1 MVIQQR
7 ALLRALSDCCPS
19 RAGVA
24 VSGAQPACDAV
35 PDSSPAH
42 RRAAAKPAD
51 RRPARRRAELAP
63 RAGDWRKN
71 AQPDRRLL
79 GGSRTHRRPRCP
91 ANPRCTG
98 RRLNQFACSGNS
110 RSHRTSNAVT
120 LGVYSCSSPNDE
132 LPQGARMAALA
143 PSSQDRWLDLNDVL
157 RELVT
162 EGYLSQDDTET
173 ALTQRRSAVNIQL
186 HPLEFLASQQFDDLK
201 RPGKKLDLETLT
213 AWLAKASGQPYMRI
227 DPLKINVA
235 AVTPLM
241 SYAFAQRHKIL
252 AVAVDRESVTIA
264 SAQPYVR
271 SWEADLAHVLKLQIK
286 RVVANP
292 TDIQRMAME
301 FFRLA
306 KSVSGANASEQKMS
320 NMGNFEQLL
329 KLGASDQEP
338 DANDAHIVNI
348 VDWLFQYAFQQRAS
362 DIHIEPRREQ
372 GTVRFRID
380 GVLHNVYQF
389 PAQVIMA
396 IVSRLKSLGRM
407 NVAEKRKPQDG
418 RVKTTTPENREVELR
433 LSTLPTAFGEKM
445 VMRIFDPEVLL
456 KDFDQLG
463 FSSDDLRRWQEMTR
477 QPNGIILVTGPTGSG
492 KTTTLYTTLKKLATS
507 EVNLCTIEDPI
518 EMVEP
523 AFNQM
528 QVQHNIDLSFAAGV
542 RALMRQDPDIIMIG
556 EIRDLETA
564 EMAIQ
569 AALTGHLVLSTLHTN
584 DAPSA
589 ISRMLELGVPHYL
602 LKATILGVMAQRLVR
617 TLCPHCKAPINLNET
632 DWQTLTRPWQA
643 PVPPGAHQA
652 VGCVECRDT
661 GYRGRAGVYEI
672 MVMSDNI
679 KALISA
685 DLDLT
690 AMRRQAFKE
699 GTRSLRLSGAQKVSA
714 GLTTLEEVLRV
725 TPQSEQ
731 R

>member
-1 MVIQQR
+1 M
-7 ALLRALSDCCPS
+7 S
-19 RAGVA
+19 
-24 VSGAQPACDAV
+24 V
-35 PDSSPAH
+35 P
-42 RRAAAKPAD
+42 
-51 RRPARRRAELAP
+51 L
-63 RAGDWRKN
+63 
-71 AQPDRRLL
+71 
-79 GGSRTHRRPRCP
+79 
-91 ANPRCTG
+91 
-98 RRLNQFACSGNS
+98 
-110 RSHRTSNAVT
+110 VT
-120 LGVYSCSSPNDE
+120 
-132 LPQGARMAALA
+132 
-143 PSSQDRWLDLNDVL
+143 QDRWLDLNDLL
-157 RELVT
+157 RDLVAQGFIGQDSA
-162 EGYLSQDDTET
+162 EQALSTRRT
-173 ALTQRRSAVNIQL
+173 AANSQL
-186 HPLEFLASQQFDDLK
+186 HPLEFLASQQLDDLR
-201 RPGKKLDLETLT
+201 RPGKRLDLESLTL
-213 AWLAKASGQPYMRI
+213 WLAQQAGQPYLRI
-227 DPLKINVA
+227 DPLKIDVA
-235 AVTPLM
+235 AITPLM

-252 AVAVDRESVTIA
+252 AVAIDAEAITVA
-264 SAQPYVR
+264 SAQPYVS
-271 SWEADLAHVLKLQIK
+271 SWEADLTHVLKRPIR

-292 TDIQRMAME
+292 VEIQRLTVE

-306 KSVSGANASEQKMS
+306 KSVTGASADQKS
-320 NMGNFEQLL
+320 HALGNFEQLL
-329 KLGASDQEP
+329 NLGASDQEP

-389 PAQVIMA
+389 PPQVTLA
-396 IVSRLKSLGRM
+396 VVSRLKSLGRM

-418 RVKTTTPENREVELR
+418 RVKTKTPEGGEVELR

-463 FSSDDLRRWQEMTR
+463 FSSDDLRRWQDMTR

-492 KTTTLYTTLKKLATS
+492 KTTTLYTTLKQLATP

-528 QVQHNIDLSFAAGV
+528 QVQHNIELTFASGV

-584 DAPSA
+584 DAPGA
-589 ISRMLELGVPHYL
+589 ISRLLELGVAPYL
-602 LKATILGVMAQRLVR
+602 IKATLLGVMAQRLVR
-617 TLCPHCKAPINLNET
+617 TLCPHCKTPQPLDES
-632 DWQTLTRPWQA
+632 DWQGLTRPWQA
-643 PVPPGAHQA
+643 PLPSHAHGAT
-652 VGCVECRDT
+652 GCAECRDT

-672 MVMSDNI
+672 MQLSDSL
-679 KALISA
+679 KALITADA
-685 DLDLT
+685 DLL
-690 AMRRQAFKE
+690 AIRRQAFAE
-699 GTRSLRLSGAQKVSA
+699 GMRSLRLSGAQKVAA

>member
-1 MVIQQR
+1 M
-7 ALLRALSDCCPS
+7 S
-19 RAGVA
+19 VA
-24 VSGAQPACDAV
+24 S
-35 PDSSPAH
+35 
-42 RRAAAKPAD
+42 
-51 RRPARRRAELAP
+51 L
-63 RAGDWRKN
+63 
-71 AQPDRRLL
+71 
-79 GGSRTHRRPRCP
+79 
-91 ANPRCTG
+91 
-98 RRLNQFACSGNS
+98 
-110 RSHRTSNAVT
+110 
-120 LGVYSCSSPNDE
+120 
-132 LPQGARMAALA
+132 
-143 PSSQDRWLDLNDVL
+143 SQDRWLDLNELL
-157 RELVT
+157 RELHAQ
-162 EGYLSQDDTET
+162 GFISQEAAEQALAARRTSRDT
-173 ALTQRRSAVNIQL
+173 QL
-186 HPLEFLASQQFDDLK
+186 HPLEFIASQQLADLS
-201 RPGKKLDLETLT
+201 RPGKPLDLENLTL
-213 AWLAKASGQPYMRI
+213 WLARHAGQPYLRI

-235 AVTPLM
+235 AVTALM

-252 AVAVDRESVTIA
+252 AVAVDRDGVTIA
-264 SAQPYVR
+264 SAQPHVR
-271 SWEADLAHVLKLQIK
+271 AWEADLSHVLKLPIR

-292 TDIQRMAME
+292 VDIQRFTVE

-306 KSVSGANASEQKMS
+306 KSVSGASLVDHKNHNPS
-320 NMGNFEQLL
+320 NFEQLL
-329 KLGASDQEP
+329 NLGASDQEP

-389 PAQVIMA
+389 PPQVTMA

-418 RVKTTTPENREVELR
+418 RVKTKTPDGGEVELR

-456 KDFDQLG
+456 KNFDQLG
-463 FSSDDLRRWQEMTR
+463 FGADDLRRWQEMTR

-518 EMVEP
+518 EMIEP

-528 QVQHNIDLSFAAGV
+528 QVQHNIDLTFASGV

-589 ISRMLELGVPHYL
+589 VSRLQELGIAHYL
-602 LKATILGVMAQRLVR
+602 IKATLIGVMAQRLVR
-617 TLCPHCKAPINLNET
+617 LLCPNCKRAVNTQE
-632 DWQTLTRPWQA
+632 
-643 PVPPGAHQA
+643 PVHEAT
-652 VGCVECRDT
+652 GCGECRDS
-661 GYRGRAGVYEI
+661 GYRGRAGLYEI
-672 MVMSDNI
+672 MVMDETL
-679 KALISA
+679 KALITPGA
-685 DLDLT
+685 DVQAL
-690 AMRRQAFKE
+690 RRASLGQ
-699 GTRSLRLSGAQKVSA
+699 GMRSLRMAGIDKVNA
-714 GLTTLEEVLRV
+714 GLTTLAEVLRV
-725 TPQSEQ
+725 TPGDSDTNEWAVAP
-731 R
+731 